1 MSERKRTPKQG
12 IHKARTRRSSRRAE
26 LRKTISQS
34 DDKLWQTKGKSPPQ
48 MVLNKYRRQKQAA
61 RQAGQVIKRDAL
73 KLGYYRGVN
82 NFPALWLVPN
92 HSSLPRKVRPVRLSG
107 RRVCQGNTWGWEL
120 STQRCR
126 GMNAFATPSNTQPA
140 VLGVP
145 YLPPMS
151 LSQALRTA
159 SAAREERGDQKSQ
172 ETEDPLSFFRCI
184 SMQGR
189 HHAWWA
195 ASSPHWAEWVTP
207 LTAPALRVLAH
218 CITLAPQHKYTGV
231 PPWQA
236 RGRSSPVWLIHI

>member
-1 MSERKRTPKQG
+1 MSERKRTPEQG

-48 MVLNKYRRQKQAA
+48 MVLNKYRWPKQAA
-61 RQAGQVIKRDAL
+61 RQVGQVIKRDAL
-73 KLGYYRGVN
+73 KPGCYRGVN
-82 NFPALWLVPN
+82 NFPALWLVSN
-92 HSSLPRKVRPVRLSG
+92 HSSLPREVRPVRLSG

-126 GMNAFATPSNTQPA
+126 GTSTFATPSNTQPV
-140 VLGVP
+140 VLGIP

-151 LSQALRTA
+151 LSQVLQTT
-159 SAAREERGDQKSQ
+159 SAAREETRDQKSQ

-195 ASSPHWAEWVTP
+195 ASSLRWAEWP
-207 LTAPALRVLAH
+207 HSLHQHSESSLTASL
-218 CITLAPQHKYTGV
+218 
-231 PPWQA
+231 
-236 RGRSSPVWLIHI
+236 